1 MSSFK
6 RAKVTCQFGFCLFR
20 ASGFAGPTRA
30 LVAGWALHTCIFPFN
45 SFLLTEVCIVFLSER
60 RRDQGWGCSSQLS
73 HHFHSP
79 LLEWELGSVQ
89 ESLEVEGTSDP
100 QAPGQGGWP
109 LPDAFVAECLFS
121 LQNVLAGALFGPWLG
136 LLLCCVLASV
146 GATCCYLLSS
156 VFGKQLVVSYFPD
169 KVALLQRKVSASTAP
184 QVTSWP

>member
-1 MSSFK
+1 MCGLTEEKFHGLSSFK

-109 LPDAFVAECLFS
+109 LPDAFVAVSVFFAERVSWRF
-121 LQNVLAGALFGPWLG
+121 VWAMAGAFAVLCAGLGGCHMLLPALQCFWQTAGG
-136 LLLCCVLASV
+136 LLLS
-146 GATCCYLLSS
+146 
-156 VFGKQLVVSYFPD
+156 
-169 KVALLQRKVSASTAP
+169 
-184 QVTSWP
+184 